1 MSHAQFRAHEIC
13 FETLPDEELL
23 KLFAEHREKQRQA
36 GFRFNDR
43 VAGVGSKQSEMGIYV
58 VDFCRNIYIYDLG
71 CYDSS
76 DIWAYHGLPGMGH
89 GPQKSPREW
98 PWVMIN
104 HRICF
109 LVSYKPHAIRPMKK
123 WSKTLNSKK
132 WVAVG
137 QWIQNAWETLILKLF
152 VSQKTNHG

>member
-58 VDFCRNIYIYDLG
+58 VDFCRNIYIYM
-71 CYDSS
+71 
-76 DIWAYHGLPGMGH
+76 IWDVMIHPTFGLIMAYLAWGMGRKNRHVNGH
-89 GPQKSPREW
+89 G
-98 PWVMIN
+98 
-104 HRICF
+104 
-109 LVSYKPHAIRPMKK
+109 
-123 WSKTLNSKK
+123 
-132 WVAVG
+132 
-137 QWIQNAWETLILKLF
+137 
-152 VSQKTNHG
+152 